1 MLFFKVLLIKNMIII
16 FKDYSKQIYMED
28 YKNEQERINED
39 MLFDVFI
46 IMNGII
52 IGGIA
57 INNRLIILDT
67 LNSLLYSFIDK
78 LIYIKSYFDVKYD
91 QYIKP
96 VMGYVNN
103 LIKIKDIYNKQEEV
117 NKPIQINIIFKDDTT
132 VIINSD
138 NLENIDISS
147 YTENDIENI
156 FVYKI
161 DENKELNCIIY
172 DNLDDLKEL
181 INGYVVFPER
191 SNIEFIGIRITLWN
205 KIFDI
210 SPEIISKYC
219 IVGNNIFTDTFI
231 RYILEH
237 YHGHEIRRNSSYTIH
252 LIDNDVNELIFEN
265 NKFLILEKNNYRLIK
280 IQGTYNSPS
289 EESD

>member
-1 MLFFKVLLIKNMIII
+1 
-16 FKDYSKQIYMED
+16 MEYYD
-28 YKNEQERINED
+28 TCKNEEDRINED

-46 IMNGII
+46 ILNGVI

-57 INNRLIILDT
+57 ITNRLLILNMIT
-67 LNSLLYSFIDK
+67 YLLYSFIDK
-78 LIYIKSYFDVKYD
+78 VIYIKSYIDVKYD
-91 QYIKP
+91 VYVKP
-96 VMGYVNN
+96 VIGYVSTIIDNN
-103 LIKIKDIYNKQEEV
+103 ISNNEEEIK
-117 NKPIQINIIFKDDTT
+117 KPIQINIIFKDDTK

-138 NLENIDISS
+138 KLENIDLSS
-147 YTENDIENI
+147 YIENDVETI

-161 DENKELNCIIY
+161 DENKEINCIIY
-172 DNLDDLKEL
+172 DNLDDFKQL
-181 INGYVVFPER
+181 INGDAVFPEC
-191 SNIEFIGIRITLWN
+191 SNISFMGIRITLWN

-219 IVGNNIFTDTFI
+219 MIGNNIFTEKFI

-237 YHGHEIRRNSSYTIH
+237 YKGHEIRRNTSYTIH
-252 LIDNDVNELIFEN
+252 IIDSNVNELIFEN
-265 NKFLILEKNNYRLIK
+265 NKFLIMEKNNYRLIK

>member
-1 MLFFKVLLIKNMIII
+1 
-16 FKDYSKQIYMED
+16 MED
-28 YKNEQERINED
+28 YNNYKNEQYRTNED
-39 MLFDVFI
+39 VLFDVFI
-46 IMNGII
+46 IINGLI

-57 INNRLIILDT
+57 INNRLLILDILT
-67 LNSLLYSFIDK
+67 SLLYSFIDNV
-78 LIYIKSYFDVKYD
+78 IYTKSYFDVKYE
-91 QYIKP
+91 QYIEP
-96 VMGYVNN
+96 FIGYVNN
-103 LIKIKDIYNKQEEV
+103 LIHNNDLSNKQEEV
-117 NKPIQINIIFKDDTT
+117 KKPIQINIIFKDDTK
-132 VIINSD
+132 VLINSD

-147 YTENDIENI
+147 YTDNDVETI

-161 DENKELNCIIY
+161 NENKELNCIIY
-172 DNLDDLKEL
+172 DNLDDLKQL
-181 INGYVVFPER
+181 TNGHIIFPEC
-191 SNIEFIGIRITLWN
+191 SNVSFMGIRITLWN

-210 SPEIISKYC
+210 SPEIIIKYC
-219 IVGNNIFTDTFI
+219 MVGNNIFTDKFI

-280 IQGTYNSPS
+280 LQGTYNSPS